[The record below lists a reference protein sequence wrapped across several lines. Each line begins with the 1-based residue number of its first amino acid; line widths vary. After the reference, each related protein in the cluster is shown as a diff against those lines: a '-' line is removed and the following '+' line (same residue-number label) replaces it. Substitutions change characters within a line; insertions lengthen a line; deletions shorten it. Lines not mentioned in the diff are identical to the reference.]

1 MPWQSSC
8 SQSWCVTN
16 QTLLLRDSIQ
26 YYWPGYGTMT
36 ASMSVAKDWSRVI
49 QKHVVHYNE
58 LVDQM
63 DHSSWPCWFP
73 EAMIHTKLD
82 VKELLNLSPEDNWWN
97 KMWQNVWSSSWM
109 LLKEPPLFLMDPLI
123 RKGIVVVLTLD
134 WIAECK
140 WLAWEELNACIWVV
154 ETVDSLITV
163 ANEIH
168 HM

>member
-1 MPWQSSC
+1 M
-8 SQSWCVTN
+8 
-16 QTLLLRDSIQ
+16 
-26 YYWPGYGTMT
+26 
-36 ASMSVAKDWSRVI
+36 ASMSTVKDWSQVI

-63 DHSSWPCWFP
+63 DHSSWLHWFP

-82 VKELLNLSPEDNWWN
+82 VKELLNLSPEDDQWN
-97 KMWQNVWSSSWM
+97 EMWQNVWSSSWM
-109 LLKEPPLFLMDPLI
+109 LSKEPPLFLMDPLI

-134 WIAECK
+134 QIAEECK
-140 WLAWEELNACIWVV
+140 WLAWEELNAHIWIV

-163 ANEIH
+163 ADEIH